1 MTHLLNR
8 QRQISRPLMI
18 AILTF
23 SMAHSLIGQDIAPAS
38 PTASSVDSSGQPL
51 KIMGLDLSDA
61 KFARSEKDVPDL
73 YEKSGKQQP
82 DMFIMPLEKLE
93 PAATAAQPKPP
104 SNESSWLKYATS
116 VSRFYIEYRSDRNK
130 PETERIYGPFAGD
143 PFERFRLEPMIAARL
158 RGGYSPNDILSIGR
172 MLKTQNATL
181 SKRALRL
188 AEAAIECKDSA
199 IVENVIREI
208 RQILNG
214 NAATIEKLDLQTEKL
229 ALEQKISA
237 AETELEKL
245 VVEIPNEQYAKPAD
259 SKNALPGEIPNDAW
273 GQAIN
278 GLRAAAV
285 PKQSSVAMGAELP
298 VTLVLENT
306 SDHDIKFSFS
316 DVVQSARAE
325 VQDGNRKTLQTQ
337 TTWFSGWAPVQRFAL
352 KPGESVSLANVSLKF
367 ADKNGGNP
375 GIGCT
380 QIIDAARG
388 GAAISEYR
396 IRYTVPLAT
405 GSSWRRGEDGVMRRI
420 SPAKGEW
427 NGTLTSEFGSV
438 KVAAQ

>member
-1 MTHLLNR
+1 M
-8 QRQISRPLMI
+8 M
-18 AILTF
+18 AILIF
-23 SMAHSLIGQDIAPAS
+23 SVTHSLCGQNEPAG
-38 PTASSVDSSGQPL
+38 AAAASVDSSGQPL
-51 KIMGLDLSDA
+51 IIMGLDLSDA
-61 KFARSEKDVPDL
+61 KFARSERDVPDL
-73 YEKSGKQQP
+73 YEKSGKQRA
-82 DMFIMPLEKLE
+82 DVFIMPLEKFE
-93 PAATAAQPKPP
+93 PAVTAAQPKPP
-104 SNESSWLKYATS
+104 SNESIWLKYATS

-143 PFERFRLEPMIAARL
+143 PFERFRLEPIIAARL
-158 RGGYSPNDILSIGR
+158 RAGYAPNDLLSMGR

-188 AEAAIECKDSA
+188 AEAAIECKDSP
-199 IVENVIREI
+199 IVENVSREI

-214 NAATIEKLDLQTEKL
+214 NATTIEKLDLQAEKL
-229 ALEQKISA
+229 ALEQKLAA

-245 VVEIPNEQYAKPAD
+245 VVEFPGAEYAKPAD
-259 SKNALPGEIPNDAW
+259 SKNALPAAIPQETW
-273 GQAIN
+273 GKAVN

-285 PKQSSVAMGAELP
+285 PQQNTVTRGAELP
-298 VTLVLENT
+298 VALVIENT

-316 DVVQSARAE
+316 DVLQSARAE
-325 VQDGNRKTLQTQ
+325 VQDSNGRQIQ
-337 TTWFSGWAPVQRFAL
+337 GSFTWFSGWAPVQRFGL
-352 KPGESVSLANVSLKF
+352 KPGESVALATVSLKF

-380 QIIDAARG
+380 QIIDPARG
-388 GAAISEYR
+388 GAATSEYR
-396 IRYTVPLAT
+396 IRYSVPLAT

-427 NGTLTSEFGSV
+427 NGTLTSEFVSV